1 MAEAE
6 MGAFFIG
13 FGVAV
18 AIALVIWL
26 LVSLARDVKEETEQ
40 KFQRLWDAVLRT
52 SETGSMLAGRICE
65 MNERVEAL
73 EKAVQAKGAMD
84 HA

>member
-1 MAEAE
+1 MPE
-6 MGAFFIG
+6 MRAFWVG

-18 AIALVIWL
+18 AIGLTIWMLVG
-26 LVSLARDVKEETEQ
+26 LARSFKDDLDQQFK
-40 KFQRLWDAVLRT
+40 RLWDVSLRT

-73 EKAVQAKGAMD
+73 EKAVQAKEAMVK
-84 HA
+84 